1 MKVKIFPLSI
11 PYITDPPS
19 EWVDQWGIQLYVKV
33 EDGEHYGWGETL
45 IAGSGIIGAYSSI
58 ISDLIK
64 PLLENMS
71 LNSPYELENLLEK
84 IMFSAGNCGVVTG
97 AISSVEMGFWG
108 LMSRRIKVP
117 LHELFGG
124 KVRDS
129 VKVYASFP
137 RFPRIEDVIKAV
149 EVAKEKGFN
158 FIKLHQSPNNILEA
172 VKKIRENY
180 KEIKIAID
188 LNAPFDINKAKDF
201 LENISRYEIEWVEE
215 PLWPPNDYYT
225 LEKLTK
231 ISPVPIAAG
240 ENEYTLYGFR
250 RLLESGISYLQPDI
264 AKIGGISKF
273 LKVLDLAS
281 SYNVKIAPHDRP
293 DRSPISLIYTLNLA
307 LAREEIEIVE
317 YPIAEFPQD
326 LFPLL
331 PVFKKGYATPPDN
344 IEVNERIIEEK
355 YPFVNKIRILHFS
368 DLEDKLK
375 Q

>member
-1 MKVKIFPLSI
+1 
-11 PYITDPPS
+11 
-19 EWVDQWGIQLYVKV
+19 
-33 EDGEHYGWGETL
+33 
-45 IAGSGIIGAYSSI
+45 
-58 ISDLIK
+58 
-64 PLLENMS
+64 
-71 LNSPYELENLLEK
+71 
-84 IMFSAGNCGVVTG
+84 
-97 AISSVEMGFWG
+97 
-108 LMSRRIKVP
+108 
-117 LHELFGG
+117 
-124 KVRDS
+124 
-129 VKVYASFP
+129 
-137 RFPRIEDVIKAV
+137 
-149 EVAKEKGFN
+149 
-158 FIKLHQSPNNILEA
+158 
-172 VKKIRENY
+172 
-180 KEIKIAID
+180 
-188 LNAPFDINKAKDF
+188 
-201 LENISRYEIEWVEE
+201 
-215 PLWPPNDYYT
+215 
-225 LEKLTK
+225 
-231 ISPVPIAAG
+231 VPIAAG

-331 PVFKKGYATPPDN
+331 PVFRKGYATPPGN